1 MAATEKGICFVQAK
15 ESDLNTIFEMFQ
27 SAIMDMEE
35 KGIFQWDELYPDRD
49 ILKEDIQKGQLYVG
63 FMENEPVAA
72 YVLNRECDGEYANGR
87 WNYEGDSYIA
97 IHRLCVNPK
106 YQNHGIGTCTMK
118 YIEECARKKGK
129 ESVRLDAFTENPIA
143 KKLYEGLGYQ
153 IVGFANFR
161 KGRFFLMEKGLK
173 V

>member
-1 MAATEKGICFVQAK
+1 MVATEKGICFVQAK

-87 WNYEGDSYIA
+87 WNYEGDSYIV